1 MAAMLHSK
9 NKALVQKSVTLI
21 GTLLPEYK
29 WQTKLIR
36 KQRNEKE
43 SCFSCLDRNCS
54 AVYVSRFA
62 AAGTVNFVGNI
73 LDTAC
78 EVDVA
83 SQNQQVNLGNFY
95 KTEFPN
101 SGAKAAAKDFNIVLK
116 NCPTTVTSTKVRFD
130 GTPI

>member
-1 MAAMLHSK
+1 MKKSLVLVALTATAALSMSH
-9 NKALVQKSVTLI
+9 A
-21 GTLLPEYK
+21 
-29 WQTKLIR
+29 
-36 KQRNEKE
+36 
-43 SCFSCLDRNCS
+43 
-54 AVYVSRFA
+54 FA

-101 SGAKAAAKDFNIVLK
+101 SGAKAAAKDFNI
-116 NCPTTVTSTKVRFD
+116 
-130 GTPI
+130 G